1 MIGCRERHT
10 EAVLNG
16 AYPEAL
22 GEVGFADT
30 RRPEEERV
38 LFAFGELAGRQE
50 VDLVLVQAA
59 LEAEVV
65 LLEGLGEA
73 QAAELQS
80 RLDAPLLTSLALLLK
95 DVLEEVL
102 EAVLL
107 ANALLE
113 EFGEPLGRELEAQ
126 GAQQRSAAIEARS
139 DAHRARLS
147 RFS

>member
-1 MIGCRERHT
+1 MARI
-10 EAVLNG
+10 
-16 AYPEAL
+16 P
-22 GEVGFADT
+22 
-30 RRPEEERV
+30 RPWARWD
-38 LFAFGELAGRQE
+38 LPTPGGPRKSAFSLRLANSQVAKRSTWF
-50 VDLVLVQAA
+50 LSRPRWKLKSYSS
-59 LEAEVV
+59 
-65 LLEGLGEA
+65 EGLGEA